1 MNRISVFLIAAV
13 MLVGGVSAYSH
24 HSAVA
29 IYDVADEAEIQGELV
44 QISLRNPH
52 SYVYVNAPDADG
64 EIRRWGIE
72 WGGAR
77 QLTEQG
83 AAAAFKVG
91 DEVVVIGNPGRNARD
106 RRLLMVSIV
115 RPSDGYSWGLA
126 SDEVIPGVGR

>member
-1 MNRISVFLIAAV
+1 MNRISVFLVAAA

-29 IYDVADEAEIQGELV
+29 IYNVADEAEIQGELV

-52 SYVYVNAPDADG
+52 SYVYVNAPDASG
-64 EIRRWGIE
+64 EMRRWGIE

-83 AAAAFKVG
+83 AAGVFKVG
-91 DEVVVIGNPGRNARD
+91 DQVVVIGNPGRNPRD

-126 SDEVIPGVGR
+126 EGEIIAGTGR